1 MPNLDGCLWERP
13 KLGGSLLGARYCLAE
28 SGISLDADLVQVYQ
42 GVTSGGLNT
51 TFKYGGHAD
60 YVLQADLDRLA
71 GLKGAFLKM
80 RTETLFGEA
89 LGFGDTGTVLP
100 PAVITNLP
108 RPEENQTAITNLSIT
123 QFLSESVGVFLGKV
137 DTFDGDSNAF
147 ASGRGKD
154 QFLNSSLAF
163 NPVAARTVP
172 YSTLGVGLVILQ
184 DHQPIFTF
192 AVLDP
197 VDSATTSGFD
207 SLYEEGVTL
216 ATELRL
222 PTNFFCLPGHQL
234 FGATWSSRNFVS
246 LDQDPRVL
254 LPILGLPVSVP
265 IAEKDDSWSLYWN
278 FDQYLRV
285 DPCDPKR
292 GWGVFARAGISD
304 GNPNPVEWFA
314 SAGVGGNSPISCRER
329 DTWGVGYYH
338 LGVTDELPGVLGLVR
353 DTNGVELFYNIEVTP
368 WFHLTP
374 DIQFIDPGFKP
385 ADTATVIGLR
395 GKIDF

>member
-1 MPNLDGCLWERP
+1 V
-13 KLGGSLLGARYCLAE
+13 AE

-80 RTETLFGEA
+80 LTETLFGEA

-100 PAVITNLP
+100 PAVITNIP

-123 QFLSESVGVFLGKV
+123 QFISESFGVFFGKV

-172 YSTLGVGLVILQ
+172 YSTLGVGLVVLQ

-197 VDSATTSGFD
+197 VDLATTSGLD
-207 SLYEEGVTL
+207 LLYEKGVAL
-216 ATELRL
+216 ATELEPFER
-222 PTNFFCLPGHQL
+222 PVAERISPRVADVGDECVAPGRDGRGDRRPHACEARIPNTLLDQPLVHQL
-234 FGATWSSRNFVS
+234 SVNLQR
-246 LDQDPRVL
+246 
-254 LPILGLPVSVP
+254 LG
-265 IAEKDDSWSLYWN
+265 
-278 FDQYLRV
+278 
-285 DPCDPKR
+285 
-292 GWGVFARAGISD
+292 
-304 GNPNPVEWFA
+304 
-314 SAGVGGNSPISCRER
+314 
-329 DTWGVGYYH
+329 
-338 LGVTDELPGVLGLVR
+338 
-353 DTNGVELFYNIEVTP
+353 
-368 WFHLTP
+368 
-374 DIQFIDPGFKP
+374 QFIRLAAGHFERPLERRVREVPRRFECQH
-385 ADTATVIGLR
+385 ARQLAVFR
-395 GKIDF
+395 